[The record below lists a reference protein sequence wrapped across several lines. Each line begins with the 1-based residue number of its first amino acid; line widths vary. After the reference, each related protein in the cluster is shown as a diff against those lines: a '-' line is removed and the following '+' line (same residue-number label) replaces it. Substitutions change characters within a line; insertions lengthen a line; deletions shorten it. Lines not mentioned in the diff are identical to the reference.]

1 MELAQPA
8 AGPFSTFSL
17 WARGTGR
24 DRASVDPPQA
34 SRALTPAQAFQ
45 PTELGRGEGP
55 DDTEGPEIP
64 SAAIWHDERPRYI
77 QVLDRLPEHRK
88 GQMDPSQGTTQKRQ
102 SSPGT
107 HPFDNAI
114 TAASTSAKQ
123 PQDRTPASS
132 AFKPKR
138 RMTTPATGQ
147 LNLRSSPRKGF
158 RPKEE
163 PGFLEAESIS
173 PVRRHS
179 VVRETRQL
187 TVRSDDRSN
196 EAPELPRSPSG
207 GAGAPPHPGRGAER
221 CTLDH
226 TGSFRYQCQQR
237 SSGSGWH
244 LPGKVIS
251 NVRARYLVTCEHSK
265 E

>member
-114 TAASTSAKQ
+114 TAANISAKAPAGPHPGVVGLQ
-123 PQDRTPASS
+123 TQKAHDDTRDGPDEPPVKSTEGLSSQGRT
-132 AFKPKR
+132 
-138 RMTTPATGQ
+138 G
-147 LNLRSSPRKGF
+147 
-158 RPKEE
+158 
-163 PGFLEAESIS
+163 
-173 PVRRHS
+173 
-179 VVRETRQL
+179 
-187 TVRSDDRSN
+187 
-196 EAPELPRSPSG
+196 LPRS
-207 GAGAPPHPGRGAER
+207 
-221 CTLDH
+221 
-226 TGSFRYQCQQR
+226 
-237 SSGSGWH
+237 
-244 LPGKVIS
+244 
-251 NVRARYLVTCEHSK
+251 
-265 E
+265 